1 MNVSELQPEER
12 KTWNEFVSH
21 TRDAVPFHLSG
32 WQAVMQKSYGFPSWC
47 LVAREAGQIEG
58 VLSLFRVSS
67 KLLGKSVTSL
77 PGGIC
82 TENPAAATA
91 LLERAKEIAH
101 AGNARLIIRDSRYPW
116 GGEAGWRDYSSYC
129 LRELPPD
136 SQVLRKQLKRQLR
149 QHIGKAEAFGVQTDT
164 GTGYVDEFYSA
175 LCDLLHEKGVPVF
188 SRAFLDAVMK
198 ELGDQFVITTARLN
212 GKVIG
217 AIFHLTLRDTMF
229 AIWGGPPSRYQ
240 EFRASHALW
249 WESMRYAADNGFR
262 YLDMG
267 RSPRG
272 SGSEAFKQRWG
283 SKPLP
288 TYSLYLST
296 DGQAVHDPVGAHDNG
311 ARYRLFTEI
320 WRHLPRSVVQSL
332 GPRLRRHIPFG

>member
-1 MNVSELQPEER
+1 MNVSESQPED
-12 KTWNEFVSH
+12 KKAWDEFVFH
-21 TRDAVPFHLSG
+21 TRGAVPFHLSG

-47 LVAREAGQIEG
+47 LAAREAGRIEG
-58 VLSLFRVSS
+58 VLSLFKVSS
-67 KLLGKSVTSL
+67 KLLGTSVTSL

-82 TENPAAATA
+82 TEKPAAATA

-101 AGNARLIIRDSRYPW
+101 ASDACLIIRDSRHRW
-116 GGEAGWRDYSSYC
+116 DGEGGWREYSSC
-129 LRELPPD
+129 CVRELPPD

-149 QHIGKAEAFGVQTDT
+149 QHIRKAEALGVQTHT
-164 GTGYVDEFYSA
+164 GTGHVDEFYSA
-175 LCDLLHEKGVPVF
+175 FCDLLHEKGVPVF
-188 SRAFLDAVMK
+188 SRAFLDAVVK
-198 ELGDQFVITTARLN
+198 EVCDQFVITTALLDGR
-212 GKVIG
+212 VIG

-229 AIWGGPPSRYQ
+229 AIWGGASSRYR
-240 EFRASHALW
+240 EFRPSHALW
-249 WESMRYAADNGFR
+249 WESMRYAADTGCR

-296 DGQAVHDPVGAHDNG
+296 DGQAVYDPVGAHDNN

-320 WRHLPRSVVQSL
+320 WRRLPRPVVRSL